1 MYAYEQVGT
10 VLDEAGNLVY
20 RRGELAARNQIM
32 AIKEAE
38 ATKERNS
45 LAVCLNTILQLEG
58 VSRNTEYMLE
68 QGENA
73 YGILENVLKD
83 YQILNLSGCTL
94 DAMLYYVNQDIPVLS
109 IKEDGTAVLIIGFN
123 QQNIVLMDPENG
135 KIYKKGMNDSRE
147 MFKENGNCFVT
158 YARVGDSK

>member
-1 MYAYEQVGT
+1 M
-10 VLDEAGNLVY
+10 
-20 RRGELAARNQIM
+20 
-32 AIKEAE
+32 
-38 ATKERNS
+38 
-45 LAVCLNTILQLEG
+45 
-58 VSRNTEYMLE
+58 E

-147 MFKENGNCFVT
+147 MFKENGNRFMT
-158 YARVGDSK
+158 YIREKENGS